1 MVYEKWIVRN
11 FFQNVWESLLQPHL
25 ISTFLYPSD
34 MMEKRVY
41 TEVKSLGK
49 RKRMQSRTADTK
61 YEGGKT
67 IFTESYITVLN
78 MTFKAFKNPLNL

>member
-1 MVYEKWIVRN
+1 MYEKAL
-11 FFQNVWESLLQPHL
+11 FQPHL

-61 YEGGKT
+61 YEGGKHLYLQNHT
-67 IFTESYITVLN
+67 SQF
-78 MTFKAFKNPLNL
+78 